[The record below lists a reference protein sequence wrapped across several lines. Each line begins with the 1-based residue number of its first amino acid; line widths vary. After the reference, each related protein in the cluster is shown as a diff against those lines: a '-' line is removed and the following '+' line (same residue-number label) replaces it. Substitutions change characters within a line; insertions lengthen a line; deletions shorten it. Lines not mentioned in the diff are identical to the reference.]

1 VKDIDSYER
10 SVAQAD
16 EALRL
21 MVEQRCPPTPRNY
34 AIWFTYAG
42 GDNPTLV
49 EAVDR
54 AVAQAGTLTED
65 DASRIHDLFLAP
77 RTDEQE
83 MRELSVQLK
92 GEMDGVLDMIEA
104 ARGRATDY
112 GRELGNMSAE
122 LDGADDFSSVRAIV
136 TTLVTATREME
147 QYNSELKQHLQV
159 SRAQISE
166 LNRSLETALIESRTD
181 PLTGITNRKGFH
193 EKLDRLALE
202 SAQDGDGE
210 LCLLLG
216 DIDHFKKFNDSYG
229 HQTGD
234 QVLKLV
240 ASCITTVVGEHGIA
254 ARFGG
259 EEFAVLLP
267 DTTLE
272 QAVAIANRIRKT
284 LMSKRLIRKST
295 GRELGFIT
303 MSWGVARHRA
313 GEDPEALICRA
324 DACLYTAKRGGR
336 NRVRSETD
344 PETANRRAA

>member
-1 VKDIDSYER
+1 MKDIDSYER

-229 HQTGD
+229 HQTGEAGRF
-234 QVLKLV
+234 VHH
-240 ASCITTVVGEHGIA
+240 HGGGRAWYRGALRRRGVRGA
-254 ARFGG
+254 AAGYH
-259 EEFAVLLP
+259 P
-267 DTTLE
+267 
-272 QAVAIANRIRKT
+272 
-284 LMSKRLIRKST
+284 
-295 GRELGFIT
+295 
-303 MSWGVARHRA
+303 RA
-313 GEDPEALICRA
+313 GRGHRQSDPQDADVEAADPEVHRPRA
-324 DACLYTAKRGGR
+324 RVHHDVMGGGTSPGRRGSRGPDLSR
-336 NRVRSETD
+336 RRMPLHRQARRSE
-344 PETANRRAA
+344 PRSF